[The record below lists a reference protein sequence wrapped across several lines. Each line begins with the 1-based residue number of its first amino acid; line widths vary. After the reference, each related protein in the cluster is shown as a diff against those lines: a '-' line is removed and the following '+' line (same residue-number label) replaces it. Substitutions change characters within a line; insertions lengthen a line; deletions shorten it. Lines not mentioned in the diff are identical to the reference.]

1 MTDQLFNTA
10 RLADVVKKAAMYTV
24 AAFVLIGAFFA
35 VKALLVWLWQ
45 KIRP

>member
-1 MTDQLFNTA
+1 
-10 RLADVVKKAAMYTV
+10 MYTV
-24 AAFVLIGAFFA
+24 AVFVLIGAFFA